1 MRQIED
7 SWQTNIRN
15 PQNEFEVLKNIH
27 EKSVL
32 TEEDKIELKGYRNN
46 AVKELVNKKCSSV
59 CLNAKDANFKNCFDN
74 CELKIQNAD
83 QMFAQSKIEY
93 AEFKKMQSF
102 V

>member
-7 SWQTNIRN
+7 SWKTNIRN

-32 TEEDKIELKGYRNN
+32 TEEDKNELKGYRVNLIK
-46 AVKELVNKKCSSV
+46 VLLNKKCSSV
-59 CLNAKDANFKNCFDN
+59 CLNSKDTTFKNCFDN
-74 CELKIQNAD
+74 CELKLQNAD
-83 QMFAQSKIEY
+83 KMFAQSKNEY
-93 AEFKKMQSF
+93 ADFKKLQSF